1 MSFAPSL
8 GNLNAL
14 MASLNEV
21 AANSIFTFTNGASES
36 EWNTMHSSISQWVS
50 SNSFNANG
58 LRVLV
63 ALADGTVCYDSA
75 SNKNTHAHFITKD
88 INENHN
94 SRVAILQALLGNS
107 GVGFE
112 TKLSTS
118 TNSMTNYLAQRIW
131 WTTGRPMGTI
141 RVSTNMV

>member
-14 MASLNEV
+14 MASLNEA
-21 AANSIFTFTNGASES
+21 AANSIFNFTGSPS
-36 EWNTMHSSISQWVS
+36 SSLWNTMHSSLSQWIS
-50 SNSFNANG
+50 SNSFNATG

-75 SNKNTHAHFITKD
+75 SSTNSYQDYTNKN

-131 WTTGRPMGTI
+131 WTTGRPIGTI
-141 RVSTNMV
+141 RVSANI